1 MKLQLALL
9 VTTLFVI
16 TATVSCKKGK
26 ILPETVYI
34 SIDTTQ
40 VSTYISEQ
48 QYDSYGY
55 PISYEYI
62 GGNTKDGLRETLY
75 KELSHYLS
83 KNNCIV
89 NDDLST
95 YTIQIN
101 KISLSEWYTT
111 ESYLDS
117 CSLDVW
123 GDYETSSVKLFR
135 VSYSSDISLLN
146 ANGVEIGSTKES
158 VEKKERSRIKRDDC
172 GEPKKWGI
180 FCQEGCMQNRVHK
193 KLRKYISK
201 RIFSDM
207 QN

>member
-1 MKLQLALL
+1 MKLHLILL
-9 VTTLFVI
+9 TTLSFLLI
-16 TATVSCKKGK
+16 GSLSCKKGK
-26 ILPETVYI
+26 ILPETVYV

-48 QYDSYGY
+48 EYDDYGF
-55 PISYEYI
+55 PMGHEYI
-62 GGNTKDGLRETLY
+62 GGHTKDELRETLY
-75 KELSHYLS
+75 EELSHYLS

-89 NDDLST
+89 NDNLST
-95 YTIQIN
+95 YTIRIDN
-101 KISLSEWYTT
+101 ISLSESYTS

-117 CSLDVW
+117 CSQDIW
-123 GDYETSSVKLFR
+123 GDNVTNSIKLYR
-135 VSYSSDISLLN
+135 ISYSSNITLLN
-146 ANGVEIGSTKES
+146 ANGFEIGSTNAS
-158 VEKKERSRIKRDDC
+158 VKKKERSRIKRDDC
-172 GEPKKWGI
+172 GAPKKWGI